1 MSDDVRHISKLTVSL
16 GHHAFIFVSCFE
28 SFDCSRRTFRPMK
41 MHVLSPCG
49 DSANQSSVV
58 LDQPFKDRL
67 IAIHYTTPS
76 QTLTLLDL

>member
-16 GHHAFIFVSCFE
+16 GHHAFIFVLK
-28 SFDCSRRTFRPMK
+28 TFRPMK

-58 LDQPFKDRL
+58 LDQPCKDRP